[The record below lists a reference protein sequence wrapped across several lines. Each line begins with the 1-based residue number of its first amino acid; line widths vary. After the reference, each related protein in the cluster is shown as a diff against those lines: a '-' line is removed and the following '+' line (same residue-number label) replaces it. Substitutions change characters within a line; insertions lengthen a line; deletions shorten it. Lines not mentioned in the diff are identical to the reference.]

1 MVLQN
6 YQNLIEITSNI
17 FHIIAFGVGFKC
29 PRKIHLNTQCPPTWK
44 RDNPYYHSLQWG
56 VDQRGLLLFARIWHG
71 AVVAQFVCLTQ
82 SAVEHFYQKFHWTFA
97 KCLIFLM
104 REYCEEE
111 MWVWVFP
118 NHKCQ
123 KCQKI
128 LSNHKSETS
137 NLTSLGHEWFGK
149 THTHISDLTVF
160 TL

>member
-1 MVLQN
+1 MRTVCWFLGKN
-6 YQNLIEITSNI
+6 ISN
-17 FHIIAFGVGFKC
+17 FV
-29 PRKIHLNTQCPPTWK
+29 PPTW
-44 RDNPYYHSLQWG
+44 RLDNPYYHSLQWG

-123 KCQKI
+123 KI
-128 LSNHKSETS
+128 LSNHESKM
-137 NLTSLGHEWFGK
+137 
-149 THTHISDLTVF
+149 SDLSVYVENYKF
-160 TL
+160 TDMKEKLVKLQYWWYFSCSHFVNWRKNSCSHFTKWQ